1 MHKRKI
7 IESIVIKILH
17 NKSKQLGVIL
27 VTLILLGI
35 SVMMFPTIMVK
46 AKLLPKPTAN
56 YFTIYVDLP
65 SGKSIEETKEVT
77 QCITNVLKN
86 EKEITDISIFLGES
100 LPVDFSAILKWRVV
114 KSNENTANILVN
126 LTKKETRD
134 ENSLVMVSRLRP
146 IVQNS
151 CSQYGANLKFIE
163 DPAGPPVFASLVA
176 EITSQNYYVNNLET
190 LANEVYEIFQNTKTL
205 VDIDIEKDQSYKKYE
220 IVLDD
225 EKIFKSQLSSE
236 QVKKILYSAFE
247 GLTQIMQ

>member
-46 AKLLPKPTAN
+46 VKLLPKPTAN

-86 EKEITDISIFLGES
+86 RK
-100 LPVDFSAILKWRVV
+100 
-114 KSNENTANILVN
+114 
-126 LTKKETRD
+126 RD
-134 ENSLVMVSRLRP
+134 N
-146 IVQNS
+146 
-151 CSQYGANLKFIE
+151 
-163 DPAGPPVFASLVA
+163 
-176 EITSQNYYVNNLET
+176 
-190 LANEVYEIFQNTKTL
+190 
-205 VDIDIEKDQSYKKYE
+205 
-220 IVLDD
+220 
-225 EKIFKSQLSSE
+225 
-236 QVKKILYSAFE
+236 
-247 GLTQIMQ
+247 